1 MSSKINTRKLGFLIP
16 VIVLIIIV
24 LLFVWQYNKQK
35 ASEDMYTGTIEA
47 EESLIGS
54 TVGGRVSET
63 LAKEGDNVK
72 KGDRI
77 VTFESVQLEKS
88 LQAAIAAQQ
97 QAAAR
102 LNDLLAGPR
111 PEEIERA
118 RAALRQ
124 AESQL
129 EKLQRG
135 SRPEEIAAAR
145 AAMEQARDRLAEAKA
160 GPRPQEINRAHA
172 NYNAAV
178 AARVLAERS
187 LERTQKLYD
196 QGVIAAQTLDEARTR
211 LETAQAEERS
221 AKEQLNELLAGT
233 RPEEIRAAMQ
243 AYNQARANYE
253 LVRKGPRLEDIRAA
267 EESVAQAR
275 ATLAELQ
282 AGSRPE
288 QIAEARAALRQAEAT
303 VGQVRANV
311 RERAVFAPRPGQIQT
326 LNVQVGDI
334 IQAGQTV
341 ATIVDPH
348 DLYIKIYVPGGKLGN
363 LQVGSRLPV
372 VTDSGIRTTG
382 VVEQIPVEAE
392 FTPRNVQTKEER
404 SLQVYAVK
412 VRIPNPELKIRA
424 GMSADVRLK

>member
-1 MSSKINTRKLGFLIP
+1 MIP
-16 VIVLIIIV
+16 VIVLVIIV

-35 ASEDMYTGTIEA
+35 SSEDVYTGTIEA
-47 EESLIGS
+47 EESLVGS
-54 TVGGRVSET
+54 TVGGRVSKT
-63 LAKEGDNVK
+63 LAREGDTVR

-77 VTFESVQLEKS
+77 VTFESEQLEKS
-88 LQAAIAAQQ
+88 LQAAAATRQ
-97 QAAAR
+97 QAAAH

-111 PEEIERA
+111 PEEIQRA

-145 AAMEQARDRLAEAKA
+145 AAMEQARDKLAEAQA
-160 GPRPQEINRAHA
+160 GPRPQEINRARA

-196 QGVIAAQTLDEARTR
+196 QGAIAAQTLDEARTR

-221 AKEQLNELLAGT
+221 AQEQLNELLAGT
-233 RPEEIRAAMQ
+233 RSEEIRAARQ
-243 AYNQARANYE
+243 AYNQASANYQ
-253 LVRKGPRLEDIRAA
+253 LVRKGPRPEDIRSA
-267 EESVAQAR
+267 EEGVAQAK
-275 ATLAELQ
+275 ATLEEFQ
-282 AGSRPE
+282 AGTRPE
-288 QIAEARAALRQAEAT
+288 QIAQARAALRQAQAT
-303 VGQVRANV
+303 VEQVRANV
-311 RERAVFAPRPGQIQT
+311 RERAVFAPRAGQIQI
-326 LNVQVGDI
+326 LNVQAGDI
-334 IQAGQTV
+334 IQPGQTV

-348 DLYIKIYVPGGKLGN
+348 DIYVKVYIPGGKLGN
-363 LQVGSRLPV
+363 LQVGSKLPV

-382 VVEQIPVEAE
+382 IVEQIPVEAE

-412 VRIPNPELKIRA
+412 VRIPNPKLKIRA